1 MFVYIIIKYV
11 KIWKPNNTFLEI
23 SRRRVPL
30 YEFISIPIRRA
41 LQMPKDVFSNAF
53 YFALKSQTLTFSHA
67 MDKEAFVSRF
77 KEVRFVIQKR
87 LNIFIIIL
95 FTRKLKI

>member
-11 KIWKPNNTFLEI
+11 NIWKPNNTFLKI
-23 SRRRVPL
+23 SGRRVPL

-41 LQMPKDVFSNAF
+41 IQMLKDVYSNAF

-67 MDKEAFVSRF
+67 IDTEAFVSRF
-77 KEVRFVIQKR
+77 KEIRFVIQKR
-87 LNIFIIIL
+87 LNLFIIL